1 MGKTKYFFRIA
12 LVLLILS
19 PLLLVAPG
27 FTNAEAFADQA
38 FANIWQKTDQAIAN
52 GSLKASWIW
61 GPEPRLNRYE
71 AYKDSPGG
79 QRLVSY
85 FDKSRMEINNPNGD
99 RNSIWF
105 VTNGLL
111 CRELVSGQ
119 MALGDYTT
127 EAKAPAAVPVGGDLD
142 SPYGPTYATFNS
154 IASLNNDHRAGN
166 KNGYVT
172 DFIDRQGAI
181 SKNTVYPQRAS
192 YAFYEN
198 NLGHN
203 IPDVFYNWMAGL
215 KGRGIDWQY
224 VIGLPI
230 TEPYWAKFK
239 IAGVEREVLV
249 QLFERRALTFNPA
262 NDPVWQVE
270 MGNIGIHY
278 MAWRNSVTP
287 ITTTPVAAPTTTP
300 PKSTTPST
308 TPPTTAAPTPIPTNG
323 LDTEEQAFL
332 GTINQYRAA
341 NGKGALSVNQ
351 KLTAASRWMSG
362 DMGAK
367 NYFSHTDSLG
377 RDPFKRMNDF
387 GYTYHAAAENIAAG
401 YETAQDVFTGW
412 KNSPGHNTN
421 MLGNYTEIGIGRVYT
436 ASSLYKWYWTTD
448 FGTP

>member
-1 MGKTKYFFRIA
+1 MDKTKYFFRLT

-19 PLLLVAPG
+19 PLLLAVPG
-27 FTNAEAFADQA
+27 FTSAEAFSDQA
-38 FANIWQKTDQAIAN
+38 FANIWQKTDQAVAN

-71 AYKDSPGG
+71 LYKESPGG

-127 EAKAPAAVPVGGDLD
+127 EQREPANVPIGGDLD

-154 IASLNNDHRAGN
+154 IASLNNDQRAGN
-166 KNGYVT
+166 KSGYVT
-172 DFIDRQGAI
+172 DFIDRQGTI
-181 SKNTVYPQRAS
+181 SKNTGYPQRAS

-203 IPDVFYNWMAGL
+203 IPDVFYNWMVGL

-224 VIGLPI
+224 AVGLPI
-230 TEPYWAKFK
+230 TEPFWAKFK
-239 IAGVEREVLV
+239 IAGAEREVLV

-270 MGNIGIHY
+270 MGNIGMHY
-278 MAWRNSVTP
+278 KEWRN
-287 ITTTPVAAPTTTP
+287 IATPVTTTP
-300 PKSTTPST
+300 PKSPTTTPT
-308 TPPTTAAPTPIPTNG
+308 PTNG

-332 GTINQYRAA
+332 GIINQYRAT
-341 NGKGALSVNQ
+341 NGKGALSINQ
-351 KLTAASRWMSG
+351 KLTDASRWMSS

-367 NYFSHTDSLG
+367 NYFNHTDSLG
-377 RDPFKRMNDF
+377 RDPFKRMSDF
-387 GYTYHAAAENIAAG
+387 GYTYHSAAENIAAG
-401 YETAQDVFTGW
+401 YEAAQDVFIGW